1 MLSPQSQDRFSR
13 HPSLKSLSSPSAS
26 GIRAEVTKS
35 MMEKT
40 REPKQ
45 IYWWLELW
53 NHRRKSKCS
62 PQWGE
67 LIRLMTELNPEPV
80 DRMRSCP
87 PLLTSVLFISH
98 SSVKVKLL
106 SCPTLCNPMD
116 CSLTGSSIHGIFQA
130 RILEWVAISFSRRSS
145 QPRDWTWVSCVVGRR
160 FTIWG
165 TREVLFGPLESAFPL
180 HYW

>member
-1 MLSPQSQDRFSR
+1 MLSPQDRFSR
-13 HPSLKSLSSPSAS
+13 HPSLKSLSSPSSS
-26 GIRAEVTKS
+26 GNWAEVTKS

-53 NHRRKSKCS
+53 NHRRKSKYY

-67 LIRLMTELNPEPV
+67 LIRLMIELNPEPV
-80 DRMRSCP
+80 DRMHSCP
-87 PLLTSVLFISH
+87 PLLTFCPIYQPLVSESEAAQ
-98 SSVKVKLL
+98 

-116 CSLTGSSIHGIFQA
+116 CSLTGSSIYGIFQA
-130 RILEWVAISFSRRSS
+130 RILEWVAISFSQRSS

-165 TREVLFGPLESAFPL
+165 TREVHFGPLESAFPL